1 VSVEFIKT
9 VVQGARILVIDDN
22 VTLAN
27 AFGKALDLAGYR
39 VSIAYDAATALEDI
53 ARQQPDAVVL
63 DLQMPLINGA
73 GFLYRFRSNAALAD
87 IPVLVVTGQLVT
99 DELQAELRDL
109 KAPVMRKPVGIAE
122 LVTAIRRL
130 LNEQDI
136 HAEQPGDH

>member
-1 VSVEFIKT
+1 MSVEFIKT

>member
-1 VSVEFIKT
+1 VEFIKT

>member
-1 VSVEFIKT
+1 MSVEFIKT

-109 KAPVMRKPVGIAE
+109 RAPVMRKPVGIAE

>member
-53 ARQQPDAVVL
+53 ARQRPDAVVL

>member
-109 KAPVMRKPVGIAE
+109 KAPVMRKPVSIAE

>member
-1 VSVEFIKT
+1 MSVEFIKT

-136 HAEQPGDH
+136 HAERPGDH

>member
-1 VSVEFIKT
+1 MSVEFIKT

-53 ARQQPDAVVL
+53 ARQRPDAVVL

>member
-1 VSVEFIKT
+1 MEFIKT

-53 ARQQPDAVVL
+53 ARQRPDAVVL